1 MRMESLEHTGER
13 NISNDTVSQFY
24 VATPVRSDFY
34 RELCKPSVVKMFL
47 LLLDA
52 TRELQVLS

>member
-1 MRMESLEHTGER
+1 MESLEHTGER

-34 RELCKPSVVKMFL
+34 RELCKPSAVKMFL
-47 LLLDA
+47 LLLDE